1 MRIQDLT
8 ELTSLADTDLVVV
21 DDYQSAGVYTTKKIT
36 VANLKS
42 ELGLPSR
49 VLRLNLS
56 QSGTAVPT
64 FTELENTTGATITA
78 SRLTTGTYQIESD
91 LDLFSTPDNVY
102 VMING
107 YRYPYAIS
115 AYRLSSTIIQIQTWV
130 VSTDGATDGALN
142 RTSLEV
148 RIYN

>member
-8 ELTSLADTDLVVV
+8 EQTTLSDTDVLVINNG
-21 DDYQSAGVYTTKKIT
+21 STKKIT

-42 ELGLPSR
+42 ELGVNSN

-56 QSGTAVPT
+56 QSGTDAPT
-64 FTELENTTGATITA
+64 FTELENTTGANITA
-78 SRLTTGTYQIESD
+78 SRLTTGTYQIEVDSD
-91 LDLFSTPDNVY
+91 LFTTANNVY

-115 AYRLSSTIIQIQTWV
+115 AYRISSTIIQ
-130 VSTDGATDGALN
+130 
-142 RTSLEV
+142 SLPCKSSA
-148 RIYN
+148 

>member
-1 MRIQDLT
+1 MRIKDLT
-8 ELTSLADTDLVVV
+8 EQTTLSDTDVLVINNG
-21 DDYQSAGVYTTKKIT
+21 STKKIT
-36 VANLKS
+36 VANIKS
-42 ELGLPSR
+42 ELGVNSS

-56 QSGTAVPT
+56 QSGTDAPT
-64 FTELENTTGATITA
+64 FTELENTTGANVTA
-78 SRLTTGTYQIESD
+78 SRLTTGTYQIEVDSD
-91 LDLFSTPDNVY
+91 LFTTANNVY

-115 AYRLSSTIIQIQTWV
+115 AYRISSTIIQVQTWV